1 MKGLNEGIWWQS
13 SISHGH
19 EFLIEIPFKSPN
31 FMQFDH
37 LFGLVILLLFFFF
50 NKFVAC
56 RLLSV
61 FLFKE
66 TVFYQL
72 YTVKL

>member
-37 LFGLVILLLFFFF
+37 LFGLVILVIFLFY
-50 NKFVAC
+50 KFVAC
-56 RLLSV
+56 
-61 FLFKE
+61 
-66 TVFYQL
+66 
-72 YTVKL
+72 